1 MRPHLRELAM
11 GSNKMRLGSLI
22 ERMDIRNS
30 DGKFK
35 SSDVRGMSIK
45 KQFIPTK
52 ADMAGVSVSP
62 YKIVRPKWFAY
73 VPVTSRNGGKI
84 TIAQSRF
91 DDSVIVSSSYEVF
104 RVSETNALDPSY
116 LFMLFNRPEFDRYAR
131 FNSWGSARETFSWED
146 LCDTEINLPPVEV
159 QRKYVAIYEAMRTN
173 QHAYESGLDD
183 LKLTCDAL
191 LDRCKTSERWIRV
204 GDCLEEVD
212 RRNSD
217 VLCNMAFGINI
228 NKQFMVSKASSDD
241 LYNYKLVKPGE
252 LAYSSMQTGRDKCI
266 RIALHEGR
274 KDIAVSPAYSIF
286 QEKPDS
292 MLSIK
297 YLMVWFSRPEMDRM
311 GWFLSDASVR
321 ANLDLGEFLSIKIPV
336 PDKPVQDAV
345 VKIYDAW
352 KTRADI
358 NGRMKKC
365 LKDIC
370 PILVKGSIEE
380 ARR

>member
-1 MRPHLRELAM
+1 M

-45 KQFIPTK
+45 KQFISTK

-91 DDSVIVSSSYEVF
+91 HDSVIVSSSYEVF
-104 RVSETNALDPSY
+104 RVSETNVLDPSY

-146 LCDTEINLPPVEV
+146 LCDTEINLPPIEV
-159 QRKYVAIYEAMRTN
+159 QRKYVAIYEAMRAN
-173 QHAYESGLDD
+173 QRAYESGLDD

-191 LDRCKTSERWIRV
+191 LDRCKTSKHWIRV
-204 GDCLEEVD
+204 DDCIQEVD

-217 VLCNMAFGINI
+217 ASCDKAFGINI
-228 NKQFMVSKASSDD
+228 SKQFMVSKASSND
-241 LYNYKLVKPGE
+241 LHNYKLVAPGE

-266 RIALHEGR
+266 RIALHEDSE
-274 KDIAVSPAYSIF
+274 DIAVSPAYSILK
-286 QEKPDS
+286 EKPNS
-292 MLSIK
+292 ELPIK
-297 YLMVWFSRPEMDRM
+297 YLMMWFSRPEMDRL
-311 GWFLSDASVR
+311 GWFLSDASIR
-321 ANLDLGEFLSIKIPV
+321 ANLDLNEFLKIKIPV

-345 VKIYDAW
+345 VKIYDAR
-352 KTRADI
+352 KTRAAI
-358 NGRMKKC
+358 NERLKEC
-365 LKDIC
+365 LQDIC

-380 ARR
+380 ARK